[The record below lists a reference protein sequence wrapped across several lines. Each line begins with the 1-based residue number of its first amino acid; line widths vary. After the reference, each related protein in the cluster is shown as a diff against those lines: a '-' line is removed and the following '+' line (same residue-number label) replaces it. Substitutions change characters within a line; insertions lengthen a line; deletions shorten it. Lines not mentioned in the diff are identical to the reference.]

1 MKSLAILVLCYC
13 ALIPAAS
20 AETPDPGKSVLIT
33 ITGGHDTDP
42 RDHGRPVVL
51 IAAALNV
58 PADLFRETFTHVTPA
73 ANGREPDPAQV
84 RRNKE
89 ALLRGLAP
97 HGVTN
102 DRLDTVSNYYRYNA
116 RRDDLW
122 RHRPATAY
130 ATIRDGVVTAIT
142 ITDAGA
148 GYTSAPKFSVPG
160 LPQSELKARIS
171 LTTDLATNGSI
182 QEIVVVV
189 VPPPPAA
196 DAAVR

>member
-1 MKSLAILVLCYC
+1 MKTLALLALCSICY
-13 ALIPAAS
+13 IPVTW
-20 AETPDPGKSVLIT
+20 AETPDPGKSVLVT
-33 ITGGHDTDP
+33 ITAGHDTDP
-42 RDHGRPVVL
+42 RDHGRPVTL

-58 PADLFRETFTHVTPA
+58 PADVFRETFTHVTPA
-73 ANGREPDPAQV
+73 ANGREPEPAQV

-130 ATIRDGVVTAIT
+130 ATLRDGIVTAIT
-142 ITDAGA
+142 ITDPGA
-148 GYTSAPKFSVPG
+148 GYTSAPKLSVPG
-160 LPQSELKARIS
+160 LPQIELKANVS
-171 LTTDLATNGSI
+171 FTTDLATNGAI
-182 QEIVVVV
+182 GEILV
-189 VPPPPAA
+189 VPPSLPA

>member
-1 MKSLAILVLCYC
+1 MRTLALLALCSSC
-13 ALIPAAS
+13 LIPVAS

-42 RDHGRPVVL
+42 RDHGRPVAL

-58 PADLFRETFTHVTPA
+58 SADVFRETFTHVTPA
-73 ANGREPDPAQV
+73 ANGREPEPAQV

-102 DRLDTVSNYYRYNA
+102 DRLDAVSNYYRYNA

-130 ATIRDGVVTAIT
+130 ATVRDGVVTAVT
-142 ITDAGA
+142 ITDPGA
-148 GYTSAPKFSVPG
+148 GYTSAPKLSVPG
-160 LPQSELKARIS
+160 LPQVELKASIS
-171 LTTDLATNGSI
+171 LTTDLATNGAI
-182 QEIVVVV
+182 GEILVVA
-189 VPPPPAA
+189 PPAPA
-196 DAAVR
+196 Q